1 MERIRGTWLFVV
13 AIAGT
18 GFVAWAATREG
29 GGSSQPDTSVIPVIV
44 FVIATIL
51 FYLVWMGRIGL
62 RDRPFFDHAD
72 PSFRDAV
79 TRAQA
84 EALRRD
90 HNYIGTEHLLLGL
103 LGDPDSTA
111 ARLLAAEGV
120 DLTAVRQKYEAMV
133 PRGTEPAPAEIGLT
147 PRSKRAIEIAV
158 AKAPWRGGHSVEDRH
173 LLAGVLAVDDGLAAR
188 LLTDAG
194 VDVAALRART
204 DAADRR
210 TV

>member
-1 MERIRGTWLFVV
+1 MERIRGTWFFVL
-13 AIAGT
+13 AIAVT
-18 GFVAWAATREG
+18 GVVAWAATREG
-29 GGSSQPDTSVIPVIV
+29 GGSSRPDTSVIPVIV

-51 FYLVWMGRIGL
+51 FYLVWIGRIGL
-62 RDRPFFDHAD
+62 RGRPLFDHAD

-79 TRAQA
+79 TRAQR

-111 ARLLAAEGV
+111 ARLLAAEGI
-120 DLTAVRQKYEAMV
+120 DLAAVRESYEAMV
-133 PRGTEPAPAEIGLT
+133 PPGTDPAPAEIGLT

-158 AKAPWRGGHSVEDRH
+158 ARAPWRGGPSVEDRH
-173 LLAGVLAVDDGLAAR
+173 LLAGVLAVDDGLAVR
-188 LLTDAG
+188 LLTEAG
-194 VDVAALRART
+194 IDVAAVRART
-204 DAADRR
+204 EAAGRR